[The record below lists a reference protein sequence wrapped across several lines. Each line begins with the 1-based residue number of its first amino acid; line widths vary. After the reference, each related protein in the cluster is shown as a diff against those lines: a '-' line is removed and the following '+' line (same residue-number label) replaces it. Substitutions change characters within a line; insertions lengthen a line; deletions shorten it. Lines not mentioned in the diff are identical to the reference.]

1 MSSVAFQP
9 SAMRKDR
16 AGLLIG
22 CVSERVCPPRRGLRI
37 HMVANMGRIVTSKVK
52 HQESG
57 KIVLK
62 KYLGKDAAHERH
74 FGE

>member
-1 MSSVAFQP
+1 
-9 SAMRKDR
+9 MRKDR

-22 CVSERVCPPRRGLRI
+22 CLSERVCPPQPGLRI
-37 HMVANMGRIVTSKVK
+37 RMVADMNMGRIVTPKVK
-52 HQESG
+52 HQERG

>member
-9 SAMRKDR
+9 SVMRKDR

-22 CVSERVCPPRRGLRI
+22 WVSERLCPPQPGLRI
-37 HMVANMGRIVTSKVK
+37 RMMTNMGRIVTSKVK
-52 HQESG
+52 HQEMG